1 VTRSPPWPE
10 RLQALRYDVDA
21 AAAYAPA
28 YAHIARALAL
38 ERGAFLDVGCGPGWL
53 AIAVAAGRPDLDAVG
68 IDRSAAML
76 RVAER
81 NKGFRLNVTFREMAA
96 SRIVYPDRTFD
107 AAAVVHAHD
116 VWRDARPVLDEL
128 FRVLVPGGRA
138 YVYEPDPDGEIPAA
152 WIRRRGG
159 WPPDA
164 LLRRTWRRTSLG
176 GAAWESLKQAVQQ
189 SPFRGGVEGRHGWYR
204 RLVLEAG

>member
-1 VTRSPPWPE
+1 VKNTPPWTE
-10 RLQALRYDVDA
+10 RLRALRYDADA

-28 YAHIARALAL
+28 YEHIARELAL
-38 ERGAFLDVGCGPGWL
+38 EKGAFLDVGCGSGWL
-53 AIAVAAGRPDLDAVG
+53 AIAVASGKPELDAVG

-81 NKGFRLNVTFREMAA
+81 NKGFRLNVTFREMSA
-96 SRIVYPDRTFD
+96 SRIVFPDRTFH
-107 AAAVVHAHD
+107 AATVVHAHEA
-116 VWRDARPVLDEL
+116 WRDAPAVLAEI

-138 YVYEPDPDGEIPAA
+138 FVYEPDPGGEIPEG

-164 LLRRTWRRTSLG
+164 ILRHTWRRTSLG
-176 GAAWESLKQAVQQ
+176 RDEWTALKAAVKA
-189 SPFRGGVEGRHGWYR
+189 SPFGGGFDARHGWYR
-204 RLVLEAG
+204 RLVLEA